1 MAEFRSFSGPEE
13 VAETLAA
20 EAADL
25 LRKGIADHGAASL
38 IAPGGRTPGLFLARL
53 SHRALPWGK
62 VQVTGSD
69 ERWVDVS
76 ASDSNEAL
84 VRRTLIANAAA
95 DAKFVSLYTG
105 AESPEA
111 GLAEAEKRVAAM
123 PRPFDAVVMGMGDD
137 GHFAS
142 LFPGEPAL
150 EIGLDLASDRLCVPA
165 KGPAGG
171 PPRLSLTLS
180 ALAKARHIYI
190 LATGAHKREVWQSAA
205 DQSPGILPA
214 AALHRLT
221 GTPVDFMWCP

>member
-13 VAETLAA
+13 VAETLSSDVAA
-20 EAADL
+20 L
-25 LRKGIADHGAASL
+25 LRQGIAERGAASL
-38 IAPGGRTPGLFLARL
+38 IVPGGRTPGLFLSKL
-53 SHRALPWGK
+53 SRRPLAWDK

-76 ASDSNEAL
+76 SPDSNEAL

-95 DAKFVSLYTG
+95 GARLVSLYSG
-105 AESPEA
+105 AATPA
-111 GLAEAEKRVAAM
+111 DGLAEIEARVSAM

-150 EIGLDLASDRLCVPA
+150 AVGLDLSAEAVCVPA

-180 ALAKARHIYI
+180 CLAKARHIYI
-190 LATGAHKREVWQSAA
+190 LATGAHKRDVWRSAA
-205 DQSPGILPA
+205 DQSQDILPA

>member
-13 VAETLAA
+13 VAEVLSAEVAA
-20 EAADL
+20 L
-25 LRKGIADHGAASL
+25 VRQGIAERGAGSL
-38 IAPGGRTPGLFLARL
+38 IVPGGRTPGLFLSKL
-53 SHRALPWGK
+53 SHRSLAWDR

-69 ERWVDVS
+69 ERWVDIS
-76 ASDSNEAL
+76 SPDSNEAL

-95 DAKFVSLYTG
+95 EAQLVSLYSG
-105 AESPEA
+105 AATPA
-111 GLAEAEKRVAAM
+111 DGVAEVERRVQAM
-123 PRPFDAVVMGMGDD
+123 ARPFDAVVMGMGDD

-150 EIGLDLASDRLCVPA
+150 AVGLDLSATAICVAA

-171 PPRLSLTLS
+171 PPRISLTLS
-180 ALAKARHIYI
+180 CLAKARHIYI
-190 LATGAHKREVWQSAA
+190 LATGAHKRDVWQSAA
-205 DQSPGILPA
+205 DQPADILPA

>member
-13 VAETLAA
+13 VAEALAA
-20 EAADL
+20 EVAAL
-25 LRKGIADHGAASL
+25 VQKGVAERDAASL
-38 IAPGGRTPGLFLARL
+38 IVPGGRTPGLFLSKL
-53 SHRALPWGK
+53 SHRALAWDR

-69 ERWVDVS
+69 ERWVD
-76 ASDSNEAL
+76 ASSPDSNEGL

-95 DAKFVSLYTG
+95 AATFVSLYTG
-105 AESPEA
+105 AASPEA
-111 GLAEAEKRVAAM
+111 GLAEAETRVAAM
-123 PRPFDAVVMGMGDD
+123 ARPFDAVVMGMGDD

-150 EIGLDLASDRLCVPA
+150 EIGLDLDASALCVPA
-165 KGPAGG
+165 RGPAGG

-190 LATGAHKREVWQSAA
+190 LATGADKREVWQASA
-205 DQSPGILPA
+205 DQSPAILPA

>member
-13 VAETLAA
+13 VAEALAA
-20 EAADL
+20 EVAELVRRGVAERDA
-25 LRKGIADHGAASL
+25 GSL
-38 IAPGGRTPGLFLARL
+38 IVPGGRTPGLFLSKL
-53 SHRALPWGK
+53 SHRALAWGR

-69 ERWVDVS
+69 ERWVD
-76 ASDSNEAL
+76 ASSPDSNEAL

-95 DAKFVSLYTG
+95 EAKFVSLYTG
-105 AESPEA
+105 AASPEA
-111 GLAEAEKRVAAM
+111 GLAEAETRVAAM
-123 PRPFDAVVMGMGDD
+123 ARPFDAVVMGMGDD

-150 EIGLDLASDRLCVPA
+150 EIGLDLEASALCVPA
-165 KGPAGG
+165 CGPAGG

-205 DQSPGILPA
+205 DQSPDILPA

>member
-1 MAEFRSFSGPEE
+1 MAEFRSFPDADQVAEVLSAE
-13 VAETLAA
+13 VAELV
-20 EAADL
+20 
-25 LRKGIADHGAASL
+25 RKGLAERDAASL
-38 IAPGGRTPGLFLARL
+38 IVPGGRTPGLFLSKL
-53 SHRALPWGK
+53 SHRALAWDK

-76 ASDSNEAL
+76 SPDSNEAL

-95 DAKFVSLYTG
+95 EAKYVSLYSG
-105 AESPEA
+105 AASPEA
-111 GLAEAEKRVAAM
+111 GLADIETRVAAM

-142 LFPGEPAL
+142 LFPGEAAL
-150 EIGLDLASDRLCVPA
+150 KIGLDLDTQILCVPA

-180 ALAKARHIYI
+180 VLARARHIYI
-190 LATGAHKREVWQSAA
+190 LATGANKRELWQAAA

>member
-13 VAETLAA
+13 VAEVLSAEVAA
-20 EAADL
+20 LVRQGVAE
-25 LRKGIADHGAASL
+25 RGAASL
-38 IAPGGRTPGLFLARL
+38 IVPGGRTPALFLSKL
-53 SHRALPWGK
+53 SHRALAWDK

-76 ASDSNEAL
+76 SPDSNEAL
-84 VRRTLIANAAA
+84 VRRTLLAHEAAGA
-95 DAKFVSLYTG
+95 EFVSLYSG
-105 AESPEA
+105 AATPA
-111 GLAEAEKRVAAM
+111 GGLAEVETRVRAM
-123 PRPFDAVVMGMGDD
+123 ARPFDAVVMGMGDD

-150 EIGLDLASDRLCVPA
+150 AIGLDLSASALCVAA

-180 ALAKARHIYI
+180 CLANARHIYI
-190 LATGAHKREVWQSAA
+190 LATGGHKRDVWQSAA
-205 DQSPGILPA
+205 DQPADILPA

-221 GTPVDFMWCP
+221 GIPVDFMWCP

>member
-13 VAETLAA
+13 VAQILSA
-20 EAADL
+20 EVAEL
-25 LRKGIADHGAASL
+25 VQKGIGERAAASL
-38 IAPGGRTPGLFLARL
+38 IVPGGRTPGLFLTQL
-53 SHRALPWGK
+53 SHRALAWDK

-69 ERWVDVS
+69 ERWVDGS
-76 ASDSNEAL
+76 SPDSNEAL
-84 VRRTLIANAAA
+84 VRRTLIANAASQA
-95 DAKFVSLYTG
+95 QFVSLYTG
-105 AESPEA
+105 AASPEA
-111 GLAEAEKRVAAM
+111 GMAEAEKRVAAM

-150 EIGLDLASDRLCVPA
+150 EIGLDLEASALCVPA
-165 KGPAGG
+165 RGPAGG

-180 ALAKARHIYI
+180 VLAKTRHIYI
-190 LATGAHKREVWQSAA
+190 LATGAHKREVWQASA